1 MSETDFNNMKI
12 ADLKKELKAKG
23 LPVSGNKQDLI
34 ERLQTSGDLL
44 DDNDDLLDQDDSMT
58 DEAIKK
64 AEEELK
70 VPSKPPKINRD
81 VPITPSKAEAVENG
95 ASKVSVTDPS
105 PKGKENAPIAVNT
118 TEEAVSPEKEKLT
131 EEEMEA
137 KIKARADR
145 FGGFQSEDAKKV
157 ARAARFGDMVP
168 KAEGKTKIGGAPPV
182 DLDLLKKRAERFG
195 TATST
200 VVKTAELSDAIKRRQ
215 ERFGVI
221 AKDEPKPKKIALN
234 SGINSV
240 VLDEKMKARQERFKI
255 Q

>member
-1 MSETDFNNMKI
+1 
-12 ADLKKELKAKG
+12 
-23 LPVSGNKQDLI
+23 
-34 ERLQTSGDLL
+34 
-44 DDNDDLLDQDDSMT
+44 MT

-81 VPITPSKAEAVENG
+81 VPITPSKTEAVENG

-105 PKGKENAPIAVNT
+105 PKGKENAPVAVNT

-157 ARAARFGDMVP
+157 ARAARYWNYSQ
-168 KAEGKTKIGGAPPV
+168 KEKI
-182 DLDLLKKRAERFG
+182 
-195 TATST
+195 
-200 VVKTAELSDAIKRRQ
+200 
-215 ERFGVI
+215 
-221 AKDEPKPKKIALN
+221 
-234 SGINSV
+234 
-240 VLDEKMKARQERFKI
+240 
-255 Q
+255 